1 MYARGGKL
9 INAAKPATKAW
20 GMLIAIFG
28 LHGGRGENGGEER
41 ERSNFAE
48 GLLAMWEI
56 LANFAHDNRALAR
69 LPDKQ
74 ASIPYFY
81 ATDSP
86 SRPDA

>member
-1 MYARGGKL
+1 MLHVRRQEQGTANPYFRGAGKV
-9 INAAKPATKAW
+9 AKMGTK
-20 GMLIAIFG
+20 
-28 LHGGRGENGGEER
+28 GRGASNLGGV
-41 ERSNFAE
+41 
-48 GLLAMWEI
+48 LLAMWEI

>member
-1 MYARGGKL
+1 MLHVRRQEQGTADPYFRGAGKV
-9 INAAKPATKAW
+9 AKVAKMGTK
-20 GMLIAIFG
+20 
-28 LHGGRGENGGEER
+28 GRGASNLGGV
-41 ERSNFAE
+41 
-48 GLLAMWEI
+48 LLAMWEI
-56 LANFAHDNRALAR
+56 LANFAHDNRAHAR